1 MKRFVAIAFALLVL
15 AVPSAALA
23 NPVSLQEFLFN
34 LNGTL
39 YHNTTVVPGMNAAG
53 FNTATGLG
61 SLSLTFNPGV
71 AGSYFFDSFFDH
83 QVHVPFYNE
92 FGSVSGAPPAGMT
105 WQIDEPEFGDAN
117 RTGTIFTNTSN
128 NTLDNTNHIPG
139 QVSNFFNNC
148 GANGGGAINPACNND
163 VSMALGFNFILAVNQ
178 EALITLTASQTQPT
192 GGFFLRQTDPASAN
206 DPLTD
211 NVYLTGAITIREAG
225 GPPPDN
231 NVVPEPASLVLLG
244 TGLIGVMRRVSRRG
258 ARKQAT
264 D

>member
-1 MKRFVAIAFALLVL
+1 M
-15 AVPSAALA
+15 AAQ
-23 NPVSLQEFLFN
+23 S
-34 LNGTL
+34 
-39 YHNTTVVPGMNAAG
+39 NTH
-53 FNTATGLG
+53 TA
-61 SLSLTFNPGV
+61 S
-71 AGSYFFDSFFDH
+71 
-83 QVHVPFYNE
+83 
-92 FGSVSGAPPAGMT
+92 
-105 WQIDEPEFGDAN
+105 
-117 RTGTIFTNTSN
+117 
-128 NTLDNTNHIPG
+128 TNHNIAARIG
-139 QVSNFFNNC
+139 RWSVRHRRS
-148 GANGGGAINPACNND
+148 AILGWLAFVF

-192 GGFFLRQTDPASAN
+192 GGFFLRQIDPASAD